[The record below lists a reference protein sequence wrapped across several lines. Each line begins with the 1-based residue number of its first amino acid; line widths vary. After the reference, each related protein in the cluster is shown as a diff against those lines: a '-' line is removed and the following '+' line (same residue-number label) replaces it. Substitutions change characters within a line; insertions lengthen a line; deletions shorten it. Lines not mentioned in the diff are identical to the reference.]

1 MHLSTHLRA
10 WCIFVGE
17 LAPLFLLRNVISGS
31 TQVASEEG
39 GMTRNVLLMFS
50 TDQPPDPV
58 EEMRWHAK
66 QCAADG
72 TTAVVTRR
80 VLNGLTADRSSVA
93 FYGNQALDNRY
104 LGRGTFVEY
113 IPLGTDR
120 GREIARESP
129 LYGQRGMPGSARGFM
144 LVKELHLATEG
155 EDLSSLGGK
164 IEASGR
170 TLTREALPAG
180 RSRAQV
186 YYE

>member
-1 MHLSTHLRA
+1 
-10 WCIFVGE
+10 
-17 LAPLFLLRNVISGS
+17 
-31 TQVASEEG
+31 
-39 GMTRNVLLMFS
+39 MTRNVLLMFS

-66 QCAADG
+66 QCAVDG
-72 TTAVVTRR
+72 TTAIVTTR
-80 VLNGLTADRSSVA
+80 VLKGLTPHQSTVA

-113 IPLGTDR
+113 IPLAGER

-129 LYGQRGMPGSARGFM
+129 LYRQRGMPGSAAGFI
-144 LVKELHLATEG
+144 LVKDLRLPREG

-170 TLTREALPAG
+170 TLSREALPAG
-180 RSRAQV
+180 PARAQV

>member
-1 MHLSTHLRA
+1 M
-10 WCIFVGE
+10 I
-17 LAPLFLLRNVISGS
+17 
-31 TQVASEEG
+31 
-39 GMTRNVLLMFS
+39 RNVLLMFS

-58 EEMRWHAK
+58 EEMRWHAR

-72 TTAVVTRR
+72 TTAVVTTRK
-80 VLNGLTADRSSVA
+80 VTGLTPGRSTVA
-93 FYGNQALDNRY
+93 FYGSQSLDNRY

-113 IPLGTDR
+113 IPLDTDR

-129 LYGQRGMPGSARGFM
+129 LYRQRGMPGSARGFV
-144 LVKELHLATEG
+144 LVRDLELARVG